1 MPIYE
6 FRCLKCGNVQEVI
19 VTKSESDSVEM
30 KCNACE
36 SSDLERVLSAASY
49 TMGASASGPRPNVS
63 TKTCGEN
70 TCGTLNIPGPTR

>member
-6 FRCLKCGNVQEVI
+6 FRCLKCGNVQEII

-49 TMGASASGPRPNVS
+49 T
-63 TKTCGEN
+63 
-70 TCGTLNIPGPTR
+70 